1 MPVPMARDTHTKT
14 VTIAISGNLSGAIDM
29 RRYSMLIV
37 HMPAAWTAASI
48 GFKVSSSDAGTFQ
61 ALYDDDG
68 DLVQID
74 SPAASA
80 SYQANAEVA
89 GAHWVKLWSQNGS
102 GTNTAQ
108 AAARTL
114 VLDLKS

>member
-1 MPVPMARDTHTKT
+1 MPRITRDTHVKS
-14 VTIAISGNLSGAIDM
+14 VTIALNGNLSDAIDM
-29 RRYSMLIV
+29 RHFTMLIV

-48 GFKVSSSDAGTFQ
+48 GFKVSSSNGGTYQ
-61 ALYDDDG
+61 PLYDDDG

-80 SYQANAEVA
+80 TYQANAEVA
-89 GAHWVKLWSQNGS
+89 GAHWLKLWSQNGS

-114 VLDLKS
+114 ALDLKS